1 MDRPPVEEPQPTAD
15 RSPQSVAAHQELR
28 EAAVRPM
35 LQKRGPGYWLL
46 LLGLGAVVALGLA
59 AFGVQV
65 ADGLKV
71 TTYSNEAFWDVNISN
86 FITIIG
92 MSYGG
97 AVISAALRLT
107 HQRWRAPL
115 TRIAEACAVVAVCV
129 GAACIVPSLGKP
141 GRMWEF
147 VTRPNLSSPLFWD
160 ALAIATYAFASIV
173 FFYLFL
179 IPDFVEARN
188 TMARFAG
195 RIRGALWRVL
205 SFGWEGRPAQHRLRN
220 RMILTLSVVIIPLAV
235 CVHSVLGWAFAN
247 SSFRPWWH
255 EELWAPLFVV
265 AALYSGIAL
274 VIVAL
279 AALRHAYHLQE
290 YITDRHFRLLG
301 LILIPFGAGYF
312 YMSIADFLTGS
323 YHGTPGDA
331 AVFRALFV
339 GPYAPWFWLVMVGG
353 MVVPVFL
360 IALPKTGHR
369 VGWIVTAAFIVLPAF
384 WLNRVL
390 QVIVP
395 ATLTMMTGVVSGR
408 YHWTWVNA
416 SITAGAMAAIP
427 FLLILL
433 FRVVPIL
440 SVTDMEEAGLEAVAP
455 ARVLEPERVPAA
467 QPSPTPTLA
476 MSTAEG
482 QVSPGPLDV
491 QIPKRRRRRTA
502 SRNVPIS
509 PAPLPEVPR

>member
-1 MDRPPVEEPQPTAD
+1 MDESTIDQPTPGATND
-15 RSPQSVAAHQELR
+15 PSPQSVAARQELH

-35 LQKRGPGYWLL
+35 LQKRGLGYWLL
-46 LLGLGAVVALGLA
+46 IGGLGALVALGLA
-59 AFGVQV
+59 AFAVQC
-65 ADGLKV
+65 ATGLRV
-71 TTYSNEAFWDVNISN
+71 TTYSNNAFWDVNISN
-86 FITIIG
+86 FITIVG

-115 TRIAEACAVVAVCV
+115 TRIAEGCAVVAVCI
-129 GAACIVPSLGKP
+129 GGACIVPSLGKP
-141 GRMWEF
+141 QRMWEF
-147 VTRPNLSSPLFWD
+147 LTRPNLSSPLFWD

-179 IPDFVEARN
+179 IPDFVVARH
-188 TMARFAG
+188 TMGPRAG
-195 RIRGALWRVL
+195 RVRSALWRVL
-205 SFGWEGRPAQHRLRN
+205 SWGWEGRAAQHRLRN
-220 RMILTLSVVIIPLAV
+220 RMILTLSVIIIPLAV

-255 EELWAPLFVV
+255 EELWAPLFVT

-279 AALRHAYHLQE
+279 AALRHAYRLHD

-301 LILIPFGAGYF
+301 LILIPFGVGYF

-331 AVFRALFV
+331 AVFRQLFV
-339 GPYAPWFWLVMVGG
+339 GAYAPWFWLVIVGG
-353 MVVPVFL
+353 MVVPVLL

-369 VGWIVTAAFIVLPAF
+369 VGWIVFAAFIVLPIF

-390 QVIVP
+390 QVVVP
-395 ATLTMMTGVVSGR
+395 ATYTMMTGAFGA

-416 SITAGAMAAIP
+416 SISAGAMAAVP
-427 FLLILL
+427 FFLVLL
-433 FRVVPIL
+433 FRFVPIL
-440 SVTDMEEAGLEAVAP
+440 SVTEIEELGLELAAAPP
-455 ARVLEPERVPAA
+455 ARHRESIPA
-467 QPSPTPTLA
+467 QPSLPSALA
-476 MSTAEG
+476 MANADG
-482 QVSPGPLDV
+482 QLAPGALGFQAPG
-491 QIPKRRRRRTA
+491 RRRRKTADRT
-502 SRNVPIS
+502 VIS
-509 PAPLPEVPR
+509 PTPPPEAPR